1 MNQWLWCA
9 TCLLGLE
16 LPLLLFAAA
25 VRTRLDALVAL
36 EAAGSIGALALIAL
50 AEGFHR
56 TSYTI
61 VAVVACVLVFAGGM
75 VFVRF
80 FDRELE
86 P

>member
-1 MNQWLWCA
+1 MNQWLWAA
-9 TCLLGLE
+9 TALLALE
-16 LPLLLFAAA
+16 LPLVGYAA
-25 VRTRLDALVAL
+25 VARRLDALVAL

-56 TSYTI
+56 TAYTI
-61 VAVVACVLVFAGGM
+61 LGVVASVLVFAGGM

-86 P
+86 S

>member
-1 MNQWLWCA
+1 M
-9 TCLLGLE
+9 LLYASI
-16 LPLLLFAAA
+16 AAS
-25 VRTRLDALVAL
+25 RFDALVAL

-56 TSYTI
+56 TAYTI
-61 VAVVACVLVFAGGM
+61 LGVVASVLVFAGGM

>member
-1 MNQWLWCA
+1 MNQWLWAA
-9 TCLLGLE
+9 TALLALE
-16 LPLLLFAAA
+16 LPLVAYAA
-25 VRTRLDALVAL
+25 VARRLDALVAL

-56 TSYTI
+56 TAYTI
-61 VAVVACVLVFAGGM
+61 LGVVASVLVFAGGM

>member
-1 MNQWLWCA
+1 MNQWLWAA
-9 TCLLGLE
+9 TCLLALE
-16 LPLLLFAAA
+16 VPLTAYAAFA
-25 VRTRLDALVAL
+25 RRLDALVAL

-56 TSYTI
+56 AAYTI
-61 VAVVACVLVFAGGM
+61 VAVAASVLVFAGGM

-80 FDRELE
+80 FDREFD

>member
-1 MNQWLWCA
+1 MNQWLWA
-9 TCLLGLE
+9 STCLLGLE
-16 LPLLLFAAA
+16 LPLLVYASFA
-25 VRTRLDALVAL
+25 RRLDGLVAL
-36 EAAGSIGALALIAL
+36 EAGGSIGALALVTL

-56 TSYTI
+56 TAYTI
-61 VAVVACVLVFAGGM
+61 LGVVACILVFAGGM

>member
-1 MNQWLWCA
+1 MNAWLWAA
-9 TCLLGLE
+9 TALLALE
-16 LPLLLFAAA
+16 VPLTGFAALS
-25 VRTRLDALVAL
+25 RRLDALVAL
-36 EAAGSIGALALIAL
+36 EGGGSIAALSLIAL

-56 TSYTI
+56 TAYTI
-61 VAVVACVLVFAGGM
+61 LGVVASVLVFAGGM

>member
-1 MNQWLWCA
+1 MNQWLWTA
-9 TCLLGLE
+9 TALLALE
-16 LPLLLFAAA
+16 IPLTVYAAFA
-25 VRTRLDALVAL
+25 RRLDALVAL
-36 EAAGSIGALALIAL
+36 EAAGSIAALTLIAL

-61 VAVVACVLVFAGGM
+61 LAVVASFLAFAGSM

-80 FDRELE
+80 FERELA

>member
-9 TCLLGLE
+9 TALLALE
-16 LPLLLFAAA
+16 VPLAVFAAA
-25 VRTRLDALVAL
+25 ARRLDALVAL

-56 TSYTI
+56 TAYTI
-61 VAVVACVLVFAGGM
+61 LAVVACFLAFAGSM

-80 FDRELE
+80 FERELE

>member
-1 MNQWLWCA
+1 VNQWLWAA
-9 TCLLGLE
+9 TSLLALQF
-16 LPLLLFAAA
+16 PLLVYAFVAS
-25 VRTRLDALVAL
+25 RLDALVAL
-36 EAAGSIGALALIAL
+36 QGCGALTTLALIAL

-61 VAVVACVLVFAGGM
+61 LGVVSAVATVVGSL

-80 FDRELE
+80 FERELD